1 MIKSMTGYG
10 HAEKHTET
18 RKFSVEIKSV
28 NNRYADI
35 NIRMPRKHIFLE
47 SRLRSVLKEYVER
60 GKIDVFIN
68 TEEYGEAAG
77 SLQYNEVLAGE
88 YIAAMRTMIEK
99 YGLSQEIRAEDV
111 ARAPEVFSIEE
122 AELDEDELCSYL
134 ESTLREAAEHF
145 NESRSAEGARLK
157 EDLLKKLEELLA
169 ITEDVIAHEPEIM
182 QAYKERLTQKLNEI
196 LEDKGIEESRIAAEC
211 VIYADKI
218 STDEETV
225 RLKSHIEQMRH
236 ELEKGGS
243 VGRKLD
249 FIAQEMNREANTT
262 LSKAGDLLTAD
273 CGIAMK
279 TLIEK
284 IREQIQNIE

>member
-1 MIKSMTGYG
+1 MPKSMTGYG

-35 NIRMPRKHIFLE
+35 NIRMPRKYIFLE

-225 RLKSHIEQMRH
+225 RLKSHIDSMKK
-236 ELEKGGS
+236 ELEKGS
-243 VGRKLD
+243 DIGRKLD
-249 FIAQEMNREANTT
+249 FIAQEMNREANTI
-262 LSKAGDLLTAD
+262 LSKANDLETSN
-273 CGIAMK
+273 IAIDLK
-279 TLIEK
+279 TGIEK
-284 IREQIQNIE
+284 IREQVQNIE

>member
-35 NIRMPRKHIFLE
+35 NIRMPRKYIFLE

-225 RLKSHIEQMRH
+225 RLKS
-236 ELEKGGS
+236 
-243 VGRKLD
+243 
-249 FIAQEMNREANTT
+249 
-262 LSKAGDLLTAD
+262 
-273 CGIAMK
+273 
-279 TLIEK
+279 
-284 IREQIQNIE
+284 NIE

>member
-35 NIRMPRKHIFLE
+35 NIRMPRKYIFLE

-134 ESTLREAAEHF
+134 ESILTSRGPRKGHVSKRTC
-145 NESRSAEGARLK
+145 SRSLRSFSRLRR
-157 EDLLKKLEELLA
+157 
-169 ITEDVIAHEPEIM
+169 M
-182 QAYKERLTQKLNEI
+182 
-196 LEDKGIEESRIAAEC
+196 
-211 VIYADKI
+211 
-218 STDEETV
+218 
-225 RLKSHIEQMRH
+225 
-236 ELEKGGS
+236 
-243 VGRKLD
+243 
-249 FIAQEMNREANTT
+249 
-262 LSKAGDLLTAD
+262 
-273 CGIAMK
+273 
-279 TLIEK
+279 
-284 IREQIQNIE
+284 